1 MWIIFLD
8 VWIIL
13 IGIYAG
19 DGDGKGRN
27 PQLIPSSD
35 LHIVPLNGIM
45 LVLWATQCYQ
55 HVVNL
60 SSIES
65 SPPKHWI

>member
-8 VWIIL
+8 VWIIFL
-13 IGIYAG
+13 ESMLGMGGWGEI
-19 DGDGKGRN
+19 
-27 PQLIPSSD
+27 LIPASD